1 MFHKLRCLLRQLSFA
16 GAMLATVGATGAL
29 AGGPKARQIG
39 KGRFG
44 MGQQDLRVFLEDRC
58 NGE

>member
-29 AGGPKARQIG
+29 AGGPKAYVAISKTTR
-39 KGRFG
+39 
-44 MGQQDLRVFLEDRC
+44 
-58 NGE
+58 